1 MCEKTEKQHELDKRY
16 LRMAAIWAE
25 NSYCKRRQVGAL
37 LVKDKMI
44 ISDGYNGTPAG
55 FENVCEDENNVTKP
69 YVLHAEANAIT
80 KVAASSNSSK
90 GATIYVTSSPCIE
103 CAKLIIQS
111 GIKRVVYSENY
122 RIADGCELL
131 KRAGIIVDYIDLNV
145 FMDKNKRLTVWLPV
159 IIAASIALGIFI
171 GNHYLSISQG
181 KKRSYSSGN
190 KINAILDIIDEQYV
204 DTVSMSK
211 LVESTIPKIFSEL
224 DPHSVY
230 IPAEDA
236 SVVNEEL
243 EGSFSGIGVSF
254 NMQTDTI
261 LVISVISGGPAE
273 KAGLL
278 PFDRIISINDSI
290 FSGKKKNQG
299 EIMKTLRGAKNST
312 VKLGV
317 QRGNSPEL
325 LYFDVTRGD
334 VPVNSVDVSYE
345 AAKGIGY
352 IKVSKF
358 ARNTYNEFITAIA
371 KLKQAGCTSFVIDLR
386 GNTGGYMDAAINMIN
401 EFMPEGR
408 LIVYTEGKSF
418 PRSDVYAN
426 GTGTCKDAPIV
437 VLTDEISASASEIF
451 SGAIQDNDRGT
462 IIGRRTYGKG
472 LVQTQ
477 MSLSDGS
484 EMRLTIARYYT
495 PSGRCIQKKYEMG
508 NTDAY
513 DQDIYNRYMHG
524 EFDSADSI
532 KMDDSL
538 KYQTVGGRTVYGGG
552 GIMPDIFIPRDTS
565 GVTSYYSNVVNSGVL
580 YLYALEYSDRHR
592 EKLGS
597 FKTWEELYNYLQQ
610 QPLLSDFVNFAATKG
625 IKRRPTLINIS
636 GKLIEN
642 QLQAYIVRNFFD
654 EAGFY
659 PIFLKDD
666 VTLLRAIKILQEGK
680 SVPNAELLK
689 QSANGDLHSQAGPT
703 KRYGLSK
710 KRIFEDY
717 LVRAIG

>member
-1 MCEKTEKQHELDKRY
+1 MNK
-16 LRMAAIWAE
+16 
-25 NSYCKRRQVGAL
+25 
-37 LVKDKMI
+37 
-44 ISDGYNGTPAG
+44 
-55 FENVCEDENNVTKP
+55 NN
-69 YVLHAEANAIT
+69 
-80 KVAASSNSSK
+80 
-90 GATIYVTSSPCIE
+90 
-103 CAKLIIQS
+103 
-111 GIKRVVYSENY
+111 
-122 RIADGCELL
+122 
-131 KRAGIIVDYIDLNV
+131 
-145 FMDKNKRLTVWLPV
+145 RLTIWLPV
-159 IIAASIALGIFI
+159 IIAISIAVGIFI
-171 GNHYLSISQG
+171 GNHYLSITKG
-181 KKRSYSSGN
+181 TKRTYSSGN

-204 DTVSMSK
+204 DTVSMSQ

-230 IPAEDA
+230 IPAEEA
-236 SVVNEEL
+236 AVVNEEL

-254 NMQTDTI
+254 NLQTDTI
-261 LVISVISGGPAE
+261 LVIDVICGGPSE

-278 PFDRIISINDSI
+278 PFDRIITINDSV
-290 FSGKKKNQG
+290 FSGQKKNQG
-299 EIMKTLRGAKNST
+299 EIMKTLRGAKNSI

-317 QRGNSPEL
+317 KRGNSPNL

-334 VPVNSVDVSYE
+334 VPVYSIDASYE

-371 KLKQAGCTSFVIDLR
+371 KLKQQGCNSFIIDLR
-386 GNTGGYMDAAINMIN
+386 NNTGGYMDAAINMIN

-418 PRSDVYAN
+418 PRSDIYAN

-462 IIGRRTYGKG
+462 IIGRRTFGKG

-495 PSGRCIQKKYEMG
+495 PSGRCIQKKYEIG

-513 DQDIYNRYMHG
+513 NQDIYNRYMHG

-538 KYQTVGGRTVYGGG
+538 KYQTIGGRTVYGGG

-565 GVTSYYSNVVNSGVL
+565 GITSYFSNVINSGVL
-580 YLYALEYSDRHR
+580 YLYALEYSDHHR
-592 EKLGS
+592 EKLSS
-597 FKTWEELYNYLQQ
+597 FKSWNELYKYLQK
-610 QPLLSDFVNFAATKG
+610 QPILNDFVNFAATKG
-625 IKRRPTLINIS
+625 IRKRPTLIHIS

-642 QLQAYIVRNFFD
+642 QLQAYIVRNFFGD
-654 EAGFY
+654 EGFY
-659 PIFLKDD
+659 QIFLKDD
-666 VTLLRAIKILQEGK
+666 VNILRAIKILQEGK
-680 SVPNAELLK
+680 SVPTAP
-689 QSANGDLHSQAGPT
+689 S
-703 KRYGLSK
+703 SK
-710 KRIFEDY
+710 K
-717 LVRAIG
+717 

>member
-131 KRAGIIVDYIDLNV
+131 KRAGII
-145 FMDKNKRLTVWLPV
+145 NKRLTVWLPV

-334 VPVNSVDVSYE
+334 VPVNSVDVSFE